1 MNSYRLNKT
10 KDVDFFSA
18 PHYDAISTA
27 LIKDGDVVCVCNNC
41 EELFLESSWEAND
54 KHCSK
59 CGSTSRKS
67 IDERYFHKFRI
78 NPLRVMQT
86 RNRGSVSNHRRNM
99 VSLGTINRPNQPVN
113 TVTRRPVRN
122 TSERPDSGAVTE
134 DRTPRRGASVTNT
147 ASRSRQTINPQRYP
161 TRKKRRRKTGRI
173 LLGIVVSIILIAVA
187 VGTLCVLDHNGVID
201 LSGTISSISAFVRF
215 EFPQKGLNISIAK
228 KPLFE
233 LFDFSRLA

>member
-1 MNSYRLNKT
+1 
-10 KDVDFFSA
+10 
-18 PHYDAISTA
+18 
-27 LIKDGDVVCVCNNC
+27 
-41 EELFLESSWEAND
+41 
-54 KHCSK
+54 
-59 CGSTSRKS
+59 
-67 IDERYFHKFRI
+67 
-78 NPLRVMQT
+78 
-86 RNRGSVSNHRRNM
+86 M

-122 TSERPDSGAVTE
+122 TSERPDSGAVKE
-134 DRTPRRGASVTNT
+134 DRTPRRASVTNT
-147 ASRSRQTINPQRYP
+147 ASRPRQTINPQRYP

-215 EFPQKGLNISIAK
+215 EFPQKGLDISIAK